1 MAEIYSTKVQDT
13 PETMK
18 AEMKAERERLEALR
32 AAKGD
37 YVSPCD
43 L

>member
-1 MAEIYSTKVQDT
+1 
-13 PETMK
+13 MK

-37 YVSPCD
+37 YISPCD